1 MVKIASVHNLISF
14 IKEDVQ
20 NVQMDINGNKI
31 VVNNV
36 IAPSKIYNLLSL
48 KLDNRSE
55 KNGNDHLTFFGYFNF
70 LSLNLNLANKKI
82 I

>member
-36 IAPSKIYNLLSL
+36 IAPSRIYKLLSL
-48 KLDNRSE
+48 KLENRSE
-55 KNGNDHLTFFGYFNF
+55 KNGNDHLTFFGYCNI
-70 LSLNLNLANKKI
+70 LSLNLNLTNKK
-82 I
+82 

>member
-1 MVKIASVHNLISF
+1 MTKLINVSVIIHLSGMVKIASVHNLISF
-14 IKEDVQ
+14 IKVDVQ

-36 IAPSKIYNLLSL
+36 IAPSRIYKLLSL
-48 KLDNRSE
+48 KLENRSE
-55 KNGNDHLTFFGYFNF
+55 KMEM
-70 LSLNLNLANKKI
+70 I

>member
-1 MVKIASVHNLISF
+1 MVKIASAHNPISL

-31 VVNNV
+31 VVKNV
-36 IAPSKIYNLLSL
+36 IAPSRIYKLFNL
-48 KLDNRSE
+48 KLENWSE
-55 KNGNDHLTFFGYFNF
+55 KNGNDHLSFFGYFNI
-70 LSLNLNLANKKI
+70 LSLNLNLTNKKI